1 MSEERWIVLLG
12 AGGHARACIDVIERH
27 GVYRVAGLA
36 GLENERGGSV
46 LGYPVLGGDTDLPEL
61 LAKYGAGI
69 VTLGQIKSHEPRK
82 RLYDLL
88 ERYACVPPAVVSPCA
103 YVSSHA
109 SIGPG
114 SIVMHG
120 AIINAGARV
129 GRNCIIN
136 TMALVEHDS
145 VVEDHCHISTGAIL
159 NGAVTIGEG
168 SFIGSRAVVRQGV
181 TVGLS
186 SVIGM
191 GVSVREDCPIRTF
204 TSK

>member
-1 MSEERWIVLLG
+1 MSEDRWIVLLG

-27 GVYRVAGLA
+27 GFYRVAGLA
-36 GLENERGGSV
+36 GLEHERGGNI

-61 LAKYGAGI
+61 LAKYGTGI

-82 RLYDLL
+82 RLYALL
-88 ERYACVPPAVVSPCA
+88 EHHACVPPVIVSPLA

-109 SIGPG
+109 TIGPG

-120 AIINAGARV
+120 AIVNAGARV

-145 VVEDHCHISTGAIL
+145 VVEDHCHISTGARI

-168 SFIGSRAVVRQGV
+168 SFVGSGAVVRQGV
-181 TVGLS
+181 SIGLS

-191 GVSVREDCPIRTF
+191 GASVSEDCPIGTF
-204 TSK
+204 VSN